1 MGIYVGGTD
10 SAHHLDD
17 YEEGTW
23 TPGLIAGAASIT
35 VSTATYTKVGRAVTV
50 QLRYTSTTTPNSS
63 ALQISG
69 LPFTS
74 AANTHQTSAIMHN
87 GWDYTGSEE
96 PYPVVYHAGDR
107 SHFNFYYSR
116 TNGNGWTPVTGTQTG
131 GQGAIMSWTYP
142 AA

>member
-1 MGIYVGGTD
+1 MAIYVGGTG
-10 SAHHLDD
+10 SANKLDD
-17 YEEGTW
+17 YEYGTW
-23 TPGLIAGAASIT
+23 TPGLVAGASSIT

-50 QLRYTSTTTPNSS
+50 QLRYSSTGSPNSS

-74 AANTHQTSAIMHN
+74 AANTHYTAPVMHD

-107 SHFNFYYSR
+107 TFFNFYYSR
-116 TNGNGWTPVTGTQTG
+116 TNGNSWAPVTGTQTG
-131 GQGAIMSWTYP
+131 GNGAIMGWTYF
-142 AA
+142 AT